1 MSVRHVLIVGVS
13 TRAAAESAAR
23 AGFRVTSIDAFADL
37 DQHPSVRAL
46 SMTRDFGRRF
56 TAAAVARAARG
67 VDADAVVYLSPF
79 ENHPAAVATLARGRA
94 LWGNP
99 PEALRRV
106 RDPLLVAEALRRR
119 GFVVAASFRS
129 PSPGMRSAGYLLK
142 PLASGGGQRIR
153 PWRPGLSV
161 PRGSYVQHRVH
172 GTPGSVV
179 FVAAWDRAAPLGVS
193 RQLVGDPAFGASGFR
208 YCGSI

>member
-37 DQHPSVRAL
+37 DQHPSVRTL

-56 TAAAVARAARG
+56 TAAAVARAALG
-67 VDADAVVYLSPF
+67 VDADAAVYLSPF
-79 ENHPAAVATLARGRA
+79 ENHPAAVTRLARGRV

-99 PEALRRV
+99 PETLRRV

-119 GFVVAASFRS
+119 GFVVPTSYRDSPNPPS
-129 PSPGMRSAGYLLK
+129 PSATTKPALNGPNDPNDPNDPNGLGYL
-142 PLASGGGQRIR
+142 
-153 PWRPGLSV
+153 
-161 PRGSYVQHRVH
+161 
-172 GTPGSVV
+172 
-179 FVAAWDRAAPLGVS
+179 
-193 RQLVGDPAFGASGFR
+193 
-208 YCGSI
+208 